1 MFFFPCLLVENAAAL
16 VINRNLFQKAAII
29 IQRWKKSKLWST
41 FLTWHTRVQ
50 LGAQARKAEKLE
62 LSSSAISV
70 EKLMDDLRMITLNL
84 DRDFDAWKP
93 EDSQS
98 LADTLAES
106 AGVAK
111 EHVKILDCQRGSVI
125 ASTIILA
132 ADWVV
137 VAEKLKTSLMDESGS
152 LKNMGVVGCA
162 GLMGCVVGKPP
173 RTLANASAP
182 VVPAGGVPT
191 MLLGSGTGAERHI
204 EMCKRV
210 VQGMLRH
217 QLLMAWNMFVD
228 TVRETQHNRETVRKV
243 LSRMTH
249 RRLAQAFDCYAGA
262 VHTVLAQ
269 REKVAR
275 TVARWRNPGLKRVW
289 EAWAEYLE
297 IMRSEQAQEALELAK
312 QQLEA
317 SAKEKQTF
325 LFLQNSYDEKQS
337 MAETE
342 AERRIEMCKRVV
354 QRMLRHQLLMAWN
367 MFVDT
372 VRETQHNRETVR
384 KVLSRMTH
392 RRLAQAFDCYAG
404 AVHTVL
410 AQRKACVKDL
420 LQVRTQEAL
429 ELAKQQL
436 EASALQKQSMV
447 ETEAKRRIEMCKRVV
462 QHMLKH
468 QLLMAWN
475 MFVDTVRETQ
485 HNRETVSKVL
495 SRMQHRQ
502 LAGAFDCYAGAVEML
517 VAQRKALARMMAVWR
532 TPGLKKAWEA
542 WAEYLEIMHGVRA
555 QEALELAK
563 QQLEEAAREKQ
574 SMAETEAERRLEM
587 CKRVVQRMLRH
598 QLLMAW
604 NMFVDTVRETQHNRE
619 TVRKVLSRMTH
630 RRLAQAFDCYAGA
643 VHTVLAQRKA
653 CVKDLLQVRTQEALE
668 LAKQQLEASALQKQS
683 MVETEAKRRIE
694 MCKRVVQHMLKHQL
708 LMAWNM
714 FVDTVRETQH
724 NRETVSKVLSRMQHR
739 QLAQAFDCY
748 VRAVEALVV
757 QRRRKEDVCSKVITR
772 LMCRSLAVACDRWR
786 EHGREQRQMK
796 TMCSRIVTR
805 WLGKI
810 LNLYF
815 DAWISRVDNAKD
827 TAHMDG
833 INKAHEKT
841 IVQKEREI
849 NVLKQQ
855 HTEVLQKLESIEKPF
870 RDALEATSNKLG
882 QRDSAI
888 DRMRLMVSKLQETL
902 SQDVLNFPHEQDATG
917 LHSRTTLGILLN
929 CCIIDRLVLG
939 GPAWKSKL
947 LKIGDEIVKV
957 NGIRADRANIHE
969 LLIGDDVPGSSVS
982 ITLKTDGWHGL
993 GKTVEL
999 KRMSAIAI
1007 ADRVRMF
1014 ELFSSMKARAKEDKD
1029 TRAAALVDL
1038 SIDLWTA
1045 MLSADAEHE
1054 LKVASKVLQMQE
1066 SCEAIVDDMDK
1077 LLSCSLSGTDNRD
1090 EPSTSAYQDRIW
1102 QQTAARALGDLQEGT
1117 TTHLAQRLRKESS
1130 HETERNVIRQLLEQ
1144 ASVTFDERHQA
1155 RRLCDDACT
1164 PSTSTRQSGGNH
1176 NDRRRSGGSDKDS
1189 RRTAQTNSSETN
1201 REPQTKDAA
1210 QRERPRSYPLSVI
1223 RR

>member
-342 AERRIEMCKRVV
+342 AERR
-354 QRMLRHQLLMAWN
+354 
-367 MFVDT
+367 
-372 VRETQHNRETVR
+372 
-384 KVLSRMTH
+384 
-392 RRLAQAFDCYAG
+392 
-404 AVHTVL
+404 
-410 AQRKACVKDL
+410 
-420 LQVRTQEAL
+420 
-429 ELAKQQL
+429 
-436 EASALQKQSMV
+436 
-447 ETEAKRRIEMCKRVV
+447 
-462 QHMLKH
+462 
-468 QLLMAWN
+468 
-475 MFVDTVRETQ
+475 
-485 HNRETVSKVL
+485 
-495 SRMQHRQ
+495 
-502 LAGAFDCYAGAVEML
+502 
-517 VAQRKALARMMAVWR
+517 
-532 TPGLKKAWEA
+532 
-542 WAEYLEIMHGVRA
+542 
-555 QEALELAK
+555 
-563 QQLEEAAREKQ
+563 
-574 SMAETEAERRLEM
+574 LEM

-683 MVETEAKRRIE
+683 MMETEAKRRIE